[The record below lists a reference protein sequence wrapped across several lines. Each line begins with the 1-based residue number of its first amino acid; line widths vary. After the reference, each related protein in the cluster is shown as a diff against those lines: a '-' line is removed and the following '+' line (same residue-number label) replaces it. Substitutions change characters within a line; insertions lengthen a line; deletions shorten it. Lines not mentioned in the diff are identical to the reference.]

1 MQSCG
6 ITASYLMQSPPL
18 NDVLGTRHVGRRFDG
33 GESRT
38 WRGGESRTALQVI
51 VITSLL
57 GRIFYSATASISL
70 LGYNFGFFY
79 SGRVSYLPLNLFY
92 EVLFPLTT
100 IWFDILGD
108 SFSWRSFPSFGVFLF
123 HLLILEHYFDL
134 SYLVVLVSS
143 STITMCY
150 SLEVYIL
157 STFRIALPFFQV
169 WEGVRVYSW

>member
-108 SFSWRSFPSFGVFLF
+108 SFSWRSFPSFGVFQFHLTKLE
-123 HLLILEHYFDL
+123 HLLIYRTFFL
-134 SYLVVLVSS
+134 VLVPP
-143 STITMCY
+143 CY
-150 SLEVYIL
+150 YGGSLFVHFQICYAIL
-157 STFRIALPFFQV
+157 SSVGGCHR
-169 WEGVRVYSW
+169 

>member
-1 MQSCG
+1 MQSGG
-6 ITASYLMQSPPL
+6 ITSSTYLIQSPL
-18 NDVLGTRHVGRRFDG
+18 VNDVLGTRHVGRRWDRG
-33 GESRT
+33 DD
-38 WRGGESRTALQVI
+38 WRMSIQHVCLD
-51 VITSLL
+51 TSLL
-57 GRIFYSATASISL
+57 GQIFYYATASISL

-100 IWFDILGD
+100 IWFDISGD
-108 SFSWRSFPSFGVFLF
+108 SFSWRSFPSFGVFQF

-169 WEGVRVYSW
+169 WEGVRVYPW

>member
-1 MQSCG
+1 MQSGG

-18 NDVLGTRHVGRRFDG
+18 NDVLGTRHVGRRWDG
-33 GESRT
+33 GDD
-38 WRGGESRTALQVI
+38 WRMSIQHVCLD
-51 VITSLL
+51 TSLL
-57 GRIFYSATASISL
+57 GQIFYSATASISL

-100 IWFDILGD
+100 IWFDIFGRLIFLTKL
-108 SFSWRSFPSFGVFLF
+108 SSFGFFLF

-134 SYLVVLVSS
+134 SYLVVVVSS